1 MRVVFVRAVGL
12 LALAVAGMASRSYA
26 SLITVP
32 TGLAP
37 GSEYRL
43 VFVTDGTY
51 TAASSDIADYN
62 NDVSTEANSVG
73 ALAAL
78 GTTWLDIGSTASITA
93 LDNIGEDPGV
103 PLYNLDGE
111 LVANTVN
118 YIAGVGAPLF
128 NGGYLYYLNTIDFD
142 ENGNLD
148 ETYVWTGT
156 LASGVPFIDTGFGN
170 DVNEALGGSPYP
182 TVGYSGCTSACW
194 TQDTGASPDTLYSL
208 YGISGILTVPAS
220 TPEPPTVVMLC
231 LSGAVLLF
239 ARRARSNRFLL

>member
-1 MRVVFVRAVGL
+1 MI
-12 LALAVAGMASRSYA
+12 AVAGIASRSDA

-32 TGLAP
+32 VGLAP

-51 TAASSDIADYN
+51 AAASSDIADYN
-62 NDVSTEANSVG
+62 NEVNTEANSVG

-78 GTTWLDIGSTASITA
+78 GTTWLDIGSTASVTA
-93 LDNIGEDPGV
+93 LDNIGPSPGV

-118 YIAGVGAPLF
+118 YIAGMGAPLF
-128 NGGYLYYLNTIDFD
+128 NGGSLYYLNTIDFD

-156 LASGVPFIDTGFGN
+156 LASGVPFIDTGSGN
-170 DVNEALGGSPYP
+170 DVCDALGCSPYP
-182 TVGYSGCTSACW
+182 TVGYSGCTGACW

-220 TPEPPTVVMLC
+220 TPEPPTAVMLC
-231 LSGAVLLF
+231 LSVAVLLF
-239 ARRARSNRFLL
+239 ATRARSMICSPLGDG